1 MTSNRDTTR
10 ILDRTWFER
19 HPVRVAFDLVASGS
33 ILRSERDGAV
43 VEGRI
48 VEVEAY
54 AGPTDLASH
63 AARMK
68 AARVLLSGLPGSL
81 YVYRSYGIH
90 TMLNIVAHEPAK
102 TGGILIRGIDPLAGL
117 EAMAERRGPKARTLA
132 TGPGVLTQAFAV
144 RLDDVGRDL
153 LTDETFSLRC
163 DAAADWVQPPHEV
176 AVSPRIGISRGLSAD
191 WRLFVPGAVG
201 VSVHSRGRVVT
212 ASSLNALIP
221 PDGTIVE

>member
-1 MTSNRDTTR
+1 MTDDPTR

-19 HPVRVAFDLVASGS
+19 HPVRVAFDLVAQGT
-33 ILRSERDGAV
+33 ILTSNRDGATV
-43 VEGRI
+43 SGRI

-68 AARVLLSGLPGSL
+68 AARTLLSATPGRL

-90 TMLNIVAHEPAK
+90 TMLNIVAHEPGK
-102 TGGILIRGIDPLAGL
+102 TGGILIRGIAPLDGL
-117 EAMAERRGPKARTLA
+117 DAMAARRGPKARTLA

-153 LTDETFSLRC
+153 LADDVFSLWRNPGG
-163 DAAADWVQPPHEV
+163 DRVDPPHAV
-176 AVSPRIGISRGLSAD
+176 AASPRIGISRGLSAE
-191 WRLFVPGAVG
+191 WRLFAPGAVG
-201 VSVHSRGRVVT
+201 VSVHSRGRIVT
-212 ASSLNALIP
+212 AADVDVLIP
-221 PDGTIVE
+221 PDGTVVE

>member
-1 MTSNRDTTR
+1 M
-10 ILDRTWFER
+10 
-19 HPVRVAFDLVASGS
+19 RVAFDLVAQGCV
-33 ILRSERDGAV
+33 LRSERDGAV

-68 AARVLLSGLPGSL
+68 AARALLSAPPGSL

-90 TMLNIVAHEPAK
+90 TMLNFVAHEPGK
-102 TGGILIRGIDPLAGL
+102 TGGILIRGIEPLGGL
-117 EAMAERRGPKARTLA
+117 DAMRERRGLAARHLA

-153 LTDETFSLRC
+153 ITDDTFSLFRATN
-163 DAAADWVQPPHEV
+163 DPEQPSHEI
-176 AVSPRIGISRGLSAD
+176 AVSQRIGISRGLSAD
-191 WRLFVPGAVG
+191 WRIFVPKAPG
-201 VSVHSRGRVVT
+201 VSVHSRGRVIT
-212 ASSLNALIP
+212 ATDLDDLIP